1 MTGPGRG
8 DRLLTTLSR
17 LNRTQ
22 VFLGAL
28 ALAALG
34 LFVPGPVGALLLVLI
49 VAALVWLL
57 SVTWSVTPPALR
69 VFRLIVLGG
78 LVAFALIKIL

>member
-1 MTGPGRG
+1 MTGPRRG
-8 DRLLTTLSR
+8 ERLLTRLGRLS
-17 LNRTQ
+17 RTQ

-34 LFVPGPVGALLLVLI
+34 LFVPGPVGALVMVVI
-49 VAALVWLL
+49 VAALAWLL

-69 VFRLIVLGG
+69 IFRLIVLGG
-78 LVAFALIKIL
+78 LVAFALVKIL